1 MKEIYKKFAKLE
13 GIIANILLIS
23 IFALVFLSAFT
34 RTLGHPINWAQ
45 DAALV
50 AFAWM
55 TFLGSDLA
63 IRNTRLIG
71 IEVLTKHFPKII
83 QKYLDI
89 IFKIIIIIFL
99 IILIKYGYVMVITG
113 IRRTITTLGISY
125 AYVTASVPVGAF
137 LMIISTAIR
146 LIESIKTPIEKWG
159 EDK

>member
-1 MKEIYKKFAKLE
+1 MKQLYWKFAKLE
-13 GIIANILLIS
+13 GVIANALLIG

-34 RTLGHPINWAQ
+34 RTIGHPINWAQ

-71 IEVLTKHFPKII
+71 IEVIIKYFPKTI

-99 IILIKYGYVMVITG
+99 IILIKYGYTMVITG
-113 IRRTITTLGISY
+113 AKRMITTLNISY
-125 AYVTASVPVGAF
+125 AYVTASVPVGSF
-137 LMIISTAIR
+137 LMIISTIIR
-146 LIESIKTPIEKWG
+146 LVESIKKPADKWG

>member
-1 MKEIYKKFAKLE
+1 MREIYKKFAKIE

-63 IRNTRLIG
+63 IRNTKLIG

-113 IRRTITTLGISY
+113 IKRTITTLGISY

-137 LMIISTAIR
+137 LMTISTIIR
-146 LIESIKTPIEKWG
+146 LIESIKTPTEKWG

>member
-1 MKEIYKKFAKLE
+1 MKEIYKKFAELE

-89 IFKIIIIIFL
+89 IFKVIIIIFL
-99 IILIKYGYVMVITG
+99 IILIRYGYVMVITG

-137 LMIISTAIR
+137 LMIISTVIR

>member
-89 IFKIIIIIFL
+89 IFKVIIIIFL

-137 LMIISTAIR
+137 LMIISTVIR

>member
-1 MKEIYKKFAKLE
+1 MKQLYWKFAKLE
-13 GIIANILLIS
+13 GVIANILLIS
-23 IFALVFLSAFT
+23 IFGLVFLSAFT

-71 IEVLTKHFPKII
+71 IEVLIKYFPKVI

-89 IFKIIIIIFL
+89 IFKIIIIVFL
-99 IILIKYGYVMVITG
+99 IILVKNGYIMVITG
-113 IRRTITTLGISY
+113 AKRMITTLGISY
-125 AYVTASVPVGAF
+125 AYVTASVPVGSI
-137 LMIISTAIR
+137 LMIISTSIR
-146 LIESIKTPIEKWG
+146 LIESIKKPADKWG

>member
-23 IFALVFLSAFT
+23 IFILVFLSAFT

-71 IEVLTKHFPKII
+71 IEVLTKRFPKVI

-99 IILIKYGYVMVITG
+99 IILIRYGYTMVITG

-125 AYVTASVPVGAF
+125 AYVTASVPVGSF
-137 LMIISTAIR
+137 LMIISTMIR
-146 LIESIKTPIEKWG
+146 LIESVKTPIEKWG

>member
-1 MKEIYKKFAKLE
+1 MKSLYWKFAKLE
-13 GIIANILLIS
+13 STLASFLLIS
-23 IFALVFLSAFT
+23 IFLLVFLSAFT
-34 RTLGHPINWAQ
+34 RTLGRPINWAQ

-71 IEVLTKHFPKII
+71 IEVLTKHFPKVI

-89 IFKIIIIIFL
+89 IFKIIIIVFL
-99 IILIKYGYVMVITG
+99 LILIRYGYVMVITG
-113 IRRTITTLGISY
+113 MKRTITTLGISY

-137 LMIISTAIR
+137 LMIISTSIR
-146 LIESIKTPIEKWG
+146 LVESIKKPAKKWG

>member
-113 IRRTITTLGISY
+113 IRRTITTLRISY